1 MESLKRFIF
10 FEMYEE
16 FEDGSLENI
25 LEMLQEMTEE
35 RYYGDKELSS
45 FVEFGVGDT
54 EERLESGYRDIRRKF
69 SFVAADGKFSMALVY
84 ELMQLENSV
93 YVAAFFENNGNQEEF
108 FERTLEDSE
117 SRTVSRP
124 SEATKLGEVITEAFF
139 SRLRFEVDKFK
150 ITEMGLFES
159 LAKQAAEL
167 LSSYGLKDV
176 KIRWKDNNKE
186 RLYVQFFDAKN
197 AIGNVGFEIY
207 NNHGL
212 FGSHGIRVDIYAS
225 YRFMEK
231 EFVYDN
237 TFKAEN
243 ILEFIEGE
251 IKKLKRS

>member
-1 MESLKRFIF
+1 MGLLKRFIF
-10 FEMYEE
+10 FEMYKE
-16 FEDGSLENI
+16 FKDGSLENI
-25 LEMLQEMTEE
+25 LEILQEIIER
-35 RYYGDKELSS
+35 RYYGDEELSS
-45 FVEFGVGDT
+45 FVEFGIGET
-54 EERLESGYRDIRRKF
+54 KERLESGYRDISRKF
-69 SFVAADGKFSMALVY
+69 SFVAADGKFSMALNY
-84 ELMQLENSV
+84 ELVQFETSV
-93 YVAAFFENNGNQEEF
+93 YVAAFFENGGNQEEF

-197 AIGNVGFEIY
+197 VIGNIGFEIY

-225 YRFMEK
+225 YRYMEK